1 MDCDA
6 PSMLLCYL
14 PTKADLFG
22 LDCTMRKAAKAV
34 EVAVRETTDSVN
46 VAVALVDRSVD
57 RLTQVPKEFNKD
69 FAKMVEW
76 FREDLAN
83 TDEHG
88 MSTSDK
94 Q

>member
-14 PTKADLFG
+14 PTKADLFR
-22 LDCTMRKAAKAV
+22 LDRATKKAAKAV
-34 EVAVRETTDSVN
+34 EVVVRETTDSVN

-76 FREDLAN
+76 FREVLAN

-88 MSTSDK
+88 MSTLDK
-94 Q
+94 W